1 MLRIQQ
7 PDAERACEQVIARL
21 PVLARAFEADM
32 GTPPVGEP
40 VGEVQQLAGRRAK
53 GLCLGHQ
60 LPLRIRS
67 QPADHHGPLMYI
79 NARAALKDDVPLAC
93 SSLRLGAVRRR
104 CSVSWGA
111 SREAGTPL

>member
-1 MLRIQQ
+1 MVMELGRYGFRMLGL
-7 PDAERACEQVIARL
+7 AEEGEMGAPRCGD
-21 PVLARAFEADM
+21 PVR
-32 GTPPVGEP
+32 
-40 VGEVQQLAGRRAK
+40 EVPQIAGRRAK

-67 QPADHHGPLMYI
+67 QPADHHGPLLDI
-79 NARAALKDDVPLAC
+79 NARAALKDDVHLAC

-104 CSVSWGA
+104 CSVSWGV